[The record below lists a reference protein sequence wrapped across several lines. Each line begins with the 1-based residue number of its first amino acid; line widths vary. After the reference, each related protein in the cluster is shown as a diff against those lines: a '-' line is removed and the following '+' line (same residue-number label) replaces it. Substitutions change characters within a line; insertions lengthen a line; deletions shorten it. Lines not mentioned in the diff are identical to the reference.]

1 MELPNFFKAL
11 ADETRLRSLLL
22 ILQQGELCVCELTE
36 ALALSQPKVS
46 RHLAQLRTQGLLQD
60 RRRGQWVFYRL
71 SPELAPWCEQLLRDT
86 LTANPGFIANELTR
100 LEAMASRPQAC
111 C

>member
-1 MELPNFFKAL
+1 MELTIFFKAL

-36 ALALSQPKVS
+36 ALALSQPKIS

-86 LTANPGFIANELTR
+86 LAANPGFIADELTR